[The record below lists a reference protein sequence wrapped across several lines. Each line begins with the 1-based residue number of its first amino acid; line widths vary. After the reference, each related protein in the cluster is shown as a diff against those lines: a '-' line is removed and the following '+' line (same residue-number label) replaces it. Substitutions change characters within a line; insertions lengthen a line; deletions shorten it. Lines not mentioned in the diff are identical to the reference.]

1 MKSDYDFEKWF
12 SSLDSLSIIKRLGI
26 KNVEEIWQAGGKY
39 WKATSDIYQQAARFE
54 FDMSHEKLVE
64 HDELTQEFLILHG
77 LEHLAEPYVSFMCRM
92 TDVEE
97 IQDLDEYFERW
108 DEF

>member
-1 MKSDYDFEKWF
+1 MKLDYDFENWF
-12 SSLDSLSIIKRLGI
+12 SFLDNSSPIKKLP
-26 KNVEEIWQAGGKY
+26 KELVEQIWQAGGKY
-39 WKATSDIYQQAARFE
+39 WRATSDTYQQAARFE
-54 FDMSHEKLVE
+54 LDMGHEKLVE

-92 TDVEE
+92 IDVEE

-108 DEF
+108 DEQ